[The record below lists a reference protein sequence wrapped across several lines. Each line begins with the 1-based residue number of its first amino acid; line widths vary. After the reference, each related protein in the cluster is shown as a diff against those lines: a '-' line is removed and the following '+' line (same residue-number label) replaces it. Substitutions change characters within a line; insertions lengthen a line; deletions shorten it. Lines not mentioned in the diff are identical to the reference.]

1 MVANLSSFNDL
12 LKMDL
17 PDIELEDSEIIEG
30 EVKGYI
36 SFIYDK
42 SSQEYFIEIIDDETF
57 DEFRIPIDE
66 NFNGEIIDNVE
77 VTKED
82 FEQFKELVNNL

>member
-1 MVANLSSFNDL
+1 MIANLSSFNDL

-17 PDIELEDSEIIEG
+17 PDVEVEDSEIIEG
-30 EVKGYI
+30 EIKEYV
-36 SFIYDK
+36 SLIYDK
-42 SSQEYFIEIIDDETF
+42 CTKEYFIEIIDDETF

-66 NFNGEIIDNVE
+66 NFSGEIIDNVE

>member
-30 EVKGYI
+30 EVKEYV

-42 SSQEYFIEIIDDETF
+42 NTQEYFIEIIDDETF

-82 FEQFKELVNNL
+82 FEHFKELINNL